1 MAIIRRDPISGRLV
15 SIAPGRANR
24 PGAGRALIE
33 PVTQA
38 ELDECPFCAGR
49 EDRTPPETL
58 RLGDGPTGWGVRVVP
73 NLYPALER
81 QEVVV
86 HSAEHKRSFADLT
99 DDEIEWVEGAW
110 LERARAGL
118 EDGFSYPFPLINEG
132 RTAGSSLP
140 HSHSQIAF
148 LREPPPAA
156 QSRRDPRAVEEI
168 LDRDDLV
175 FAEDNLSLAAVH
187 PAGRVPYEVIIGGT
201 DYLGA
206 ELRLLRLFVQKLRAL
221 EGPVPWNAWL
231 YDLYQGEGRPGYMEV
246 VPRLTVLAGLEL
258 GAGVYV
264 NSLDPI
270 EAAARLRA
278 VR

>member
-1 MAIIRRDPISGRLV
+1 VAIIRRDPISGRLV
-15 SIAPGRANR
+15 AIAPGRAKR
-24 PGAGRALIE
+24 PGAGHALIE
-33 PVTQA
+33 PVTQE
-38 ELDECPFCAGR
+38 ELDQCPFCAGR

-99 DDEIEWVEGAW
+99 DDEIEWVEQAW
-110 LERARAGL
+110 LTRGHAGL

-132 RTAGSSLP
+132 RAAGSSLP

-156 QSRRDPRAVEEI
+156 QSRRDPSAIEEI

-175 FAEDNLSLAAVH
+175 FAEDNLSQAAVH
-187 PAGRVPYEVIIGGT
+187 PAGRVPYEIIIGGT

-206 ELRLLRLFVQKLRAL
+206 ELRLLRLFVQKLRTL

-231 YDLYQGEGRPGYMEV
+231 YDLYQGEERPGYMEV
-246 VPRLTVLAGLEL
+246 FPRLTVLAGLEL
-258 GAGVYV
+258 AAGIYV

-278 VR
+278 AR